1 MQTFTANEAKGRFGE
16 FMDQVQKGP
25 VRVTRH
31 ERVVGVMVSSEDYDA
46 MRAFYANRLQHTLE
60 QTSQN
65 AAAQGLTA
73 EVLATLL
80 ADES

>member
-31 ERVVGVMVSSEDYDA
+31 DRMVGVIVSSEDYDE
-46 MRAFYANRLQHTLE
+46 MRVFYANRLQHTLVKTAE
-60 QTSQN
+60 H

-80 ADES
+80 GDES